1 MEKEI
6 HLNCDLGEGGTYDEE
21 LMPLIS
27 ACNIACGGHAGN
39 LETMHRT
46 VRLAMEHRV
55 EIGAHPSYP
64 DRQNFGRNHMEM
76 SAEDLKLS
84 IEGQVL
90 SLKQIAESEGG
101 KMTHVK
107 LHGALYNDVAKDKNI
122 AKIVVECLANLN
134 EKFQL
139 YVPLNSEIS
148 ALAMGKFNLVFE
160 AFADRNYNPD
170 FSLVSRSKND
180 ALITDKNSIFEHVYG
195 IYSEHKI
202 ATKSGQKIEAEA
214 DTFCIHS
221 DTPDSLDILKYLHK
235 KFAEK
240 GVGVKNY

>member
-1 MEKEI
+1 MENSI
-6 HLNCDLGEGGTYDEE
+6 HLNCDLGEGGQFDEE

-46 VRLAMEHRV
+46 VRLAMENGV

-64 DRQNFGRNHMEM
+64 DRENFGRNPMEM
-76 SAEDLKLS
+76 SSEDLKLA

-101 KMTHVK
+101 KMSHVK
-107 LHGALYNDVAKDKNI
+107 LHGALYNDVAKNENI
-122 AKIVVECLANLN
+122 AKIVVECLVNLD

-139 YVPLNSEIS
+139 YVPLNSKIAE
-148 ALAMGKFNLVFE
+148 LAMGKFDLVFE

-180 ALITDKNSIFEHVYG
+180 ALITEKNRIFEHVFS
-195 IYSEHKI
+195 IYKDHKI
-202 ATKSGQKIEAEA
+202 TCLNGENIEAKA
-214 DTFCIHS
+214 DTYCIHS
-221 DTPDSLDILKYLHK
+221 DTQNASEILNFLHK

-240 GVGVKNY
+240 GIGVKNF